1 MRSLP
6 SNLTAKLESGV
17 TTLARCW
24 RLTRRD
30 GVVLGFTDHD
40 RDITFEGTT
49 FEAGSGLSASE
60 ITASVGLSVDNLEV
74 DGALSSDRLAE
85 ADLAAGVYDDAAIEI
100 FVVDWAAPEDR
111 FLERAGSIG
120 EVSRGAGLSARRCA
134 GLPTTCSSRRGG
146 CSSTRAMR
154 IWGMGVA
161 ASISTIRLFAA
172 RRSWSR

>member
-74 DGALSSDRLAE
+74 DGALSSDRLA
-85 ADLAAGVYDDAAIEI
+85 
-100 FVVDWAAPEDR
+100 
-111 FLERAGSIG
+111 
-120 EVSRGAGLSARRCA
+120 
-134 GLPTTCSSRRGG
+134 
-146 CSSTRAMR
+146 
-154 IWGMGVA
+154 
-161 ASISTIRLFAA
+161 
-172 RRSWSR
+172 